1 MSTVAQHQA
10 QRISLPRRPF
20 PLTGGDSL
28 PEVQV
33 AVRTWGHYDANAN
46 RGAGN
51 AVLICHALT
60 GDQDPTTW
68 WPGVVGVG
76 RAIDPKLHFI
86 IGQNV
91 LGGCQGTTG
100 PLSIDPASGRPWGL
114 TFPSVQVADMVAV
127 QADLLEQLGVSH
139 LWLVAGG
146 SLGGMQALAWAML
159 HPGRLEHALVACAPW
174 ASPPMAIAWNEIGRQ
189 AILLDP
195 DFANGS
201 DPSGQRAGRGLSV
214 ARMLAMTTYRSHQ
227 DLHQRFGRDML
238 DSATDP
244 VFARSGPYATELP
257 RTFRFAPHYQ
267 VESYLHY
274 QGEKLRR
281 RFDAFSY
288 LYLTAAMDGFDGAQ
302 LTVGQLTGPLPRVHV
317 LGVDS
322 DLLYPEPSVRE
333 VCLQLGALGYPA
345 SYQQLKSASGHDAF
359 LLEGALVGREIDAL
373 LQDRTLP
380 AAASLAAAA
389 HGRSAGGR

>member
-1 MSTVAQHQA
+1 MSTVAPHQA

-20 PLTGGDSL
+20 PLAAGGSL

-33 AVRTWGHYDANAN
+33 AVRTWGHYDASAN

-68 WPGVVGVG
+68 WPGVVGAG
-76 RAIDPKLHFI
+76 RAIDPHHHFI

-91 LGGCQGTTG
+91 VGGCQGTTG

-114 TFPSVQVADMVAV
+114 TFPSVRVEDMVAV
-127 QADLLEQLGVSH
+127 QADLLDQLGVSR

-146 SLGGMQALAWAML
+146 SLGGMQALAWVLM
-159 HPGRLEHALVACAPW
+159 HPSKVEHALVACAPW
-174 ASPPMAIAWNEIGRQ
+174 SSPPLAIAWNEIGRQ

-195 DFANGS
+195 DFANGA
-201 DPSGQRAGRGLSV
+201 DPAGKRAGRGLAV

-227 DLHQRFGRDML
+227 DLIGRFGRDAL
-238 DSATDP
+238 DADTDP
-244 VFARSGPYATELP
+244 VFVRIGPYATEMP
-257 RTFRFAPHYQ
+257 RNFRFAPHYQ

-288 LYLTAAMDGFDGAQ
+288 LYLTAAMDAFDAGQ
-302 LTVGQLTGPLPRVHV
+302 LAVGQRSARLPRVHT
-317 LGVDS
+317 LGVDT
-322 DLLYPEPSVRE
+322 DLLYPEAAVLE
-333 VCLQLGALGYPA
+333 VPRRLTALGYPA
-345 SYQQLKSASGHDAF
+345 SYHQLRSPSGHDAF
-359 LLEGALVGREIDAL
+359 LLEAASVGQEINALLGDGRLGVPVSLAIRTQGRSVGRK
-373 LQDRTLP
+373 
-380 AAASLAAAA
+380 
-389 HGRSAGGR
+389 